1 MRLRPSHQIVLVY
14 VAIGALWIG
23 LSDAAV
29 YAVFGETSQV
39 TWAQSLKGIGYVLV
53 TAALLLLLIGRHV
66 RRLERTHAAM
76 VESYEQTIRGWVH
89 VLDLHH
95 HETKDH
101 TLRVSRMTVAMARL
115 LGARDDELV
124 QIERGAL
131 LHDIGKVGIPD
142 AILTKRGPLDADERR
157 IIERH
162 PTIAFEL
169 LREIDFLQPCLDIPY
184 CHHEKWDGSGYPRG
198 LRGMAIP
205 FAARVFAIVDVWDA
219 LSSARVYKAAWP
231 QSAVVAHLER
241 EAGRHFDPD
250 LVPVFL
256 AHRESLIG
264 VGVTPGTRSVLGAPA
279 IDLGA
284 VEAATGGCRVV
295 ASRDDSPACELSDV
309 AAPLPEPASG
319 PSALLRSSSA
329 AP

>member
-29 YAVFGETSQV
+29 RALFGETPRL
-39 TWAQSLKGIGYVLV
+39 TWARSIEGIGYVLI
-53 TAALLLLLIGRHV
+53 TALLLLIMIGRRV
-66 RRLERTHAAM
+66 RRLERAHAAV
-76 VESYEQTIRGWVH
+76 VESYEQTIRAWVH

-95 HETKDH
+95 HEAKDH

-115 LGARDDELV
+115 LRVGDDELV

-131 LHDIGKVGIPD
+131 LHDIGKVGVPD
-142 AILTKRGPLDADERR
+142 AILTKRGPLDAEERR

-169 LREIDFLQPCLDIPY
+169 LREIDFLAPCLDIPY
-184 CHHEKWDGSGYPRG
+184 CHHEKWDGRGYPRG
-198 LRGMAIP
+198 LRGMEIP

-219 LSSARVYKAAWP
+219 LSFDRVYKSAWP
-231 QSAVVAHLER
+231 QAAVVAFLER

-256 AHRESLIG
+256 AHREALIRAG
-264 VGVTPGTRSVLGAPA
+264 IASGTVQVLEAPA
-279 IDLGA
+279 IA
-284 VEAATGGCRVV
+284 I
-295 ASRDDSPACELSDV
+295 SDV
-309 AAPLPEPASG
+309 AAPLPERASG
-319 PSALLRSSSA
+319 PSALIRSSSA